1 MLQGGAQGRAPREL
15 GYRGFQVL
23 AFVRT
28 TIATDGQAPSYRMI
42 CEELGIS
49 DKSAVRRMIE
59 RLEKRGL
66 LRRAGAGRVHRINV
80 VNG

>member
-1 MLQGGAQGRAPREL
+1 MIAQRRAPRVL
-15 GYRGFQVL
+15 GYRGYQVL

-28 TIATDGQAPSYRMI
+28 TIATHGQAPSYRMI
-42 CEELGIS
+42 CEELGIG
-49 DKSAVRRMIE
+49 DKAAVSRMIE

-66 LRRAGAGRVHRINV
+66 LRRVGAGRVHRINV

>member
-1 MLQGGAQGRAPREL
+1 MAIGNAQRRAPREL
-15 GYRGFQVL
+15 GYRGHQVL

-28 TIATDGQAPSYRMI
+28 TIATHGQAPSYRMI

-49 DKSAVRRMIE
+49 TKGEVCTIVD

-66 LRRAGAGRVHRINV
+66 LRRVGAGRVHRIRIEA
-80 VNG
+80 

>member
-1 MLQGGAQGRAPREL
+1 MVGGIQRRAPREL
-15 GYRGFQVL
+15 GYRGHQVL

-28 TIATDGQAPSYRMI
+28 TIATHGQAPSYRMI

-49 DKSAVRRMIE
+49 DKSAVSRMVD

-66 LRRAGAGRVHRINV
+66 LRRVGTGRVHRIRIEA
-80 VNG
+80 

>member
-1 MLQGGAQGRAPREL
+1 MLQGGAQRRAPREL
-15 GYRGFQVL
+15 GYRGYQVL

-28 TIATDGQAPSYRMI
+28 TIATNGQAPSYRMI

-49 DKSAVRRMIE
+49 DKSAVRRMVD

-66 LRRAGAGRVHRINV
+66 LRRVGTGRVHRIRIDA
-80 VNG
+80 